1 MDDCFGDHY
10 KEKESLTCTDTTV
23 LGKKEKNPIHFQ
35 AHFGNG
41 KELCQKS
48 TYYIIGY
55 NSGTSCTLKTYE
67 PNLRSTCIVLLMLTQ
82 TKILHQH

>member
-35 AHFGNG
+35 PYFGDG
-41 KELCQKS
+41 KEIMPKK
-48 TYYIIGY
+48 Y
-55 NSGTSCTLKTYE
+55 
-67 PNLRSTCIVLLMLTQ
+67 
-82 TKILHQH
+82 ILHNRL